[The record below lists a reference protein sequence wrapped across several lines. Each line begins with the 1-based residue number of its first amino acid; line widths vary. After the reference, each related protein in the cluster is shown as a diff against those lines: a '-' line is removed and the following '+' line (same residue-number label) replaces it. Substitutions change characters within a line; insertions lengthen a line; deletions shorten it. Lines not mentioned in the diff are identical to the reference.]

1 MLLLQQSGMRGQ
13 IAWLSSKGC
22 DVSRDEKMELFYA
35 VLGGAK
41 ATAWKIED
49 LYKRQH
55 KIWIVDSTKLFLFIF
70 HTKSPISAH
79 F

>member
-13 IAWLSSKGC
+13 IVWLSSKGC

-49 LYKRQH
+49 LYAIH
-55 KIWIVDSTKLFLFIF
+55 CTFYFTPIF
-70 HTKSPISAH
+70 HPKLPYIFCSQD
-79 F
+79 